1 MIWILFV
8 WKVVL
13 ISQTLNVH
21 ILALTIVSIENI
33 ILINRVWTFIL
44 LNISLFLI
52 FKHGLIVFLIYQLGL
67 AFVSSLELVIS
78 LIFFNI
84 VNMVN
89 QMVSNDRLEDILV
102 GKTQCQILLVLI
114 ILWTLHHHIVLL
126 LLEYHWHFLHLL
138 NPLFGIFG
146 FVAVFKISLL
156 HVELNFIETYMF
168 MIW

>member
-1 MIWILFV
+1 MIYFIMILLFLVINAHFWIDKIVIELFALWVIGILFV

-33 ILINRVWTFIL
+33 ILINRVWTFNL

-52 FKHGLIVFLIYQLGL
+52 FKNGLIVFLIYQLGL
-67 AFVSSLELVIS
+67 AFVSPLELVIG
-78 LIFFNI
+78 LIFFNS

-89 QMVSNDRLEDILV
+89 QMISNDRLEDILV

-114 ILWTLHHHIVLL
+114 IL
-126 LLEYHWHFLHLL
+126 
-138 NPLFGIFG
+138 
-146 FVAVFKISLL
+146 
-156 HVELNFIETYMF
+156 
-168 MIW
+168 